1 MKLTVTRNDLWR
13 GIETVL
19 DVVPSKP
26 ALPVLSNICIRAA
39 EDGIYLS
46 ATDLD
51 LSITTNI
58 PARVDLPG
66 SITVPARTFADIA
79 REWPETDLNI
89 AVENERLHLFG
100 NLGESKNGE
109 GSYNLSGMSSEEFP
123 NTPTVIDGLTLSLQE
138 DTFLNSSKILDMINK
153 TAFAVSKDDTRPVLN
168 GVFWHIGGDKMEMVS
183 TDGSRLACYRTNVDS
198 GLYQGEEARVI
209 IPPQALNKISKLL
222 SGSKIP
228 CQIIF
233 GKTQI
238 LFKTDETYLSSRLIE
253 GPYVDYQQVL
263 PKSND
268 KELCVESNLLYAA
281 VKRVSILASAYTKQV
296 RLKISDSN
304 IELST
309 ASPEIGGEA
318 REVIPAIYD
327 KDKLDIGYNAQFLME
342 IIRKIDTPTVVFKL
356 SDSVTAAVVRSQS
369 NGEEGHEYFCLLM
382 PLRPTG

>member
-89 AVENERLHLFG
+89 VVENERLHLFG

-138 DTFLNSSKILDMINK
+138 DTFL
-153 TAFAVSKDDTRPVLN
+153 
-168 GVFWHIGGDKMEMVS
+168 
-183 TDGSRLACYRTNVDS
+183 
-198 GLYQGEEARVI
+198 
-209 IPPQALNKISKLL
+209 
-222 SGSKIP
+222 
-228 CQIIF
+228 
-233 GKTQI
+233 TQ
-238 LFKTDETYLSSRLIE
+238 
-253 GPYVDYQQVL
+253 
-263 PKSND
+263 
-268 KELCVESNLLYAA
+268 
-281 VKRVSILASAYTKQV
+281 
-296 RLKISDSN
+296 
-304 IELST
+304 
-309 ASPEIGGEA
+309 
-318 REVIPAIYD
+318 EV
-327 KDKLDIGYNAQFLME
+327 Q
-342 IIRKIDTPTVVFKL
+342 
-356 SDSVTAAVVRSQS
+356 
-369 NGEEGHEYFCLLM
+369 
-382 PLRPTG
+382 

>member
-89 AVENERLHLFG
+89 VVENERLHLFG

-198 GLYQGEEARVI
+198 GLYQGEDARVI

-296 RLKISDSN
+296 RLKISDSS

>member
-1 MKLTVTRNDLWR
+1 
-13 GIETVL
+13 
-19 DVVPSKP
+19 
-26 ALPVLSNICIRAA
+26 
-39 EDGIYLS
+39 
-46 ATDLD
+46 
-51 LSITTNI
+51 
-58 PARVDLPG
+58 
-66 SITVPARTFADIA
+66 
-79 REWPETDLNI
+79 
-89 AVENERLHLFG
+89 
-100 NLGESKNGE
+100 
-109 GSYNLSGMSSEEFP
+109 MSSEEFP

-198 GLYQGEEARVI
+198 GLYQGEDARVI

-268 KELCVESNLLYAA
+268 KELCVESLSL
-281 VKRVSILASAYTKQV
+281 IH
-296 RLKISDSN
+296 IS
-304 IELST
+304 E
-309 ASPEIGGEA
+309 
-318 REVIPAIYD
+318 
-327 KDKLDIGYNAQFLME
+327 
-342 IIRKIDTPTVVFKL
+342 PT
-356 SDSVTAAVVRSQS
+356 
-369 NGEEGHEYFCLLM
+369 
-382 PLRPTG
+382 RPY

>member
-89 AVENERLHLFG
+89 VVENERLHLFG

-198 GLYQGEEARVI
+198 GLYQGEDARVI

>member
-58 PARVDLPG
+58 PARVDLAG

-89 AVENERLHLFG
+89 VVENERLHLFG

-296 RLKISDSN
+296 RLKISDSS